1 MTINKFMCCLTGT
14 VFMFMSAV
22 LPVHAAMV
30 STENVLLLNQ
40 QQSHQQRIQALLNQD
55 EAHKM
60 LELQGI
66 SSQEAQA
73 RLDVMTPEELDY
85 FVKNLDE
92 MPAGEGLLSTLVFL
106 FLVLLVTDILG
117 YTDIFPFVVKGRRY

>member
-1 MTINKFMCCLTGT
+1 
-14 VFMFMSAV
+14 MFMSAV